1 MVIELDWEKSLLSNK
16 FTFIIK
22 NENVGSYRYGL
33 FKDNAEG
40 ELLNRSLR
48 FRQNGILR
56 KHTRIINPDNDEI
69 IGIIKLRPGLFKNK
83 ADITL
88 DGEHYSWS
96 SKSTWSSKWELRD
109 ESSVRV
115 AGNNNSLR
123 GKFQVTQPNVPLIL
137 SAMYISRN
145 FKDSNRFFTL
155 LFVLP
160 PVLQYLFRLTGG

>member
-1 MVIELDWEKSLLSNK
+1 MVIDLEWEKSLLSNK

-22 NENVGSYRYGL
+22 NERVGSYRYGL
-33 FKDNAEG
+33 LKDNAEG
-40 ELLNRSLR
+40 ELLNRPLSFRKKGLLR
-48 FRQNGILR
+48 I
-56 KHTRIINPDNDEI
+56 HTKIINPDTDQV

-83 ADITL
+83 ADITI
-88 DGEHYSWS
+88 DGDHYSWS
-96 SKSTWSSKWELRD
+96 SVATWSSKWELRD
-109 ESSVRV
+109 EESVRV

-155 LFVLP
+155 LFVVP
-160 PVLQYLFRLTGG
+160 PVLQYIFRLSGG

>member
-88 DGEHYSWS
+88 DG
-96 SKSTWSSKWELRD
+96 
-109 ESSVRV
+109 
-115 AGNNNSLR
+115 
-123 GKFQVTQPNVPLIL
+123 
-137 SAMYISRN
+137 
-145 FKDSNRFFTL
+145 
-155 LFVLP
+155 
-160 PVLQYLFRLTGG
+160 